1 MSEPRV
7 LLVDDHLDTLQ
18 LYSTYLSLEGF
29 SVTAASNAMQA
40 LALSSGGV
48 DAIATDLAMP
58 GMDGAQLIREMRAT
72 RAEPPV
78 PIVVVT
84 GQADDRIEAALAEIG
99 SCRLLRKP
107 CDLRRL
113 ADTLRS
119 LASTCVHDCGRCP
132 NREAA

>member
-7 LLVDDHLDTLQ
+7 LVVDDHLDTLQ

-29 SVTAASNAMQA
+29 SVTAASNVMQA
-40 LALSSGGV
+40 LALSGGV

-58 GMDGAQLIREMRAT
+58 GMDGAHLIREMRAT
-72 RAEPPV
+72 RAESPV

-84 GQADDRIEAALAEIG
+84 GQADDRIEAALAKIG

-107 CDLRRL
+107 CDLPRL
-113 ADTLRS
+113 ANTLRS
-119 LASTCVHDCGRCP
+119 LASTCVHDCGRCL
-132 NREAA
+132 NRQAA